1 MTPTRLTRLH
11 AAATAALVLLLAAQ
25 SHAQTPA
32 ADWPYG
38 SGFERRQSA
47 TARDGTVLPAPP
59 PPTAP
64 APADQANASANT
76 NANTHAQSKHPG
88 AGPSGSGGGSGGGR
102 GGGGRR

>member
-1 MTPTRLTRLH
+1 MTPTRPTRLH

-76 NANTHAQSKHPG
+76 NTNTNAHAQGKHPG
-88 AGPSGSGGGSGGGR
+88 AGPSGSGGGR